1 MKKMNDTVPFS
12 GHTTEARGQIAILH
26 AVFYPKITFNAGCHS
41 QTSDAFGTGH
51 PASCLGFGYYK
62 QNIGTWHVTTR
73 TTPSQPHVFI
83 CPECVN
89 DSLVLGIVAK
99 QIAQRKEGMFP

>member
-1 MKKMNDTVPFS
+1 ML
-12 GHTTEARGQIAILH
+12 GAIAKLRMRLALVMLH
-26 AVFYPKITFNAGCHS
+26 A
-41 QTSDAFGTGH
+41 
-51 PASCLGFGYYK
+51 ASCLQFGYYK

-89 DSLVLGIVAK
+89 DSLVLGIVVK